1 MGTTKRE
8 WTDETWNP
16 VTGCTPVSPG
26 CARCYAAA
34 IARRFWGDREFSDV
48 RFHEDRLDEPLH
60 WRKPRMVFVDSMGDL
75 FHDAVTDDQIDR
87 VFASI
92 AQMHRRHTFQV
103 LTKRPERMRD
113 YLMVQQREVDAGRP
127 FWWHDGRTHPKDG
140 TKLGVCGFPS
150 DWPLSNV
157 WLGVTCENQEW
168 ADTRIPILLQIPAAV
183 RWVSL
188 EPLLGPVDLTRVNV
202 NHLPG
207 CRGCVA
213 NVLDS
218 RDGPLGEPYK
228 HLNWVVCGAE
238 TGPGR
243 RWCDTRWV
251 ESVVRQ
257 CHAAKVPVFV
267 KKLHKPIPGKL
278 PKIVDDINE
287 ISNMLGYS
295 PEQLR
300 QWPGKE
306 QP

>member
-1 MGTTKRE
+1 MGDTRIE
-8 WTDETWNP
+8 WSDYTVNP
-16 VTGCTPVSPG
+16 FPG
-26 CARCYAAA
+26 CRKVSEGCRNCFAERMAKRLKAIGQTKYAACVDGNGWTGE
-34 IARRFWGDREFSDV
+34 IGYNPFCMSVPGTGK
-48 RFHEDRLDEPLH
+48 L
-60 WRKPRMVFVDSMGDL
+60 VFVNSMGDL
-75 FHDAVTDDQIDR
+75 FYEKIDGPYIR
-87 VFASI
+87 DVFTAI
-92 AQMHRRHTFQV
+92 RKQPEHTFQV
-103 LTKRPERMRD
+103 LTKRPERA
-113 YLMVQQREVDAGRP
+113 VQYFAAY
-127 FWWHDGRTHPKDG
+127 KDD
-140 TKLGVCGFPS
+140 P
-150 DWPLSNV
+150 PANV
-157 WLGVTCENQEW
+157 WLGVTAENQEW

-267 KKLHKPIPGKL
+267 KKLHKPGPGKL